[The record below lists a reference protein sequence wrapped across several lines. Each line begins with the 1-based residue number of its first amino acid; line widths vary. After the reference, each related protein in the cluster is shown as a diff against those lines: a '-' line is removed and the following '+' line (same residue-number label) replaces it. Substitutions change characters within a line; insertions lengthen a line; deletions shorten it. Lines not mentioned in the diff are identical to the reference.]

1 MKPFYNSN
9 IRLQRIPVDHTSC
22 LSIFSMYTLNSSLDL
37 NQILLLSFFSFS
49 FCCCCSV
56 DLNRKINKRNFS
68 FQNYRTRTKL
78 CSLSMYDKIFGLQ
91 HRSTVLRLYKT
102 ILRLHQSLPTE
113 LRALGNTYV
122 RDEFR
127 RHKNAQP
134 EFVTN
139 FMVEWSVSISTRST
153 RV

>member
-1 MKPFYNSN
+1 
-9 IRLQRIPVDHTSC
+9 
-22 LSIFSMYTLNSSLDL
+22 
-37 NQILLLSFFSFS
+37 
-49 FCCCCSV
+49 
-56 DLNRKINKRNFS
+56 
-68 FQNYRTRTKL
+68 
-78 CSLSMYDKIFGLQ
+78 MYDKIFGLQ

-113 LRALGNTYV
+113 LRTLGNIYV

-139 FMVEWSVSISTRST
+139 FMVEWSVSMPFKKRRRRIQSLFFFVLVLCSSFLLIRHFF
-153 RV
+153 